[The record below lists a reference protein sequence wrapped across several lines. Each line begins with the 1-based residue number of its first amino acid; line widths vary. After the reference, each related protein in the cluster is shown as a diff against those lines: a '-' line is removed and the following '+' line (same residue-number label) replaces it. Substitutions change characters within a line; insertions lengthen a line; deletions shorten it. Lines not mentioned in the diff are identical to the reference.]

1 MTLCEIGPSALVSE
15 PTVCCALL
23 SLSGLLRGAVDEEES
38 EERKGALMVGDTAR
52 GVISVDGLGNGG
64 IASAILG
71 ERGAISC
78 LPWIEWTIFSRPKEV
93 MCFSF
98 PLLLD
103 STGSGCGEV
112 SAWMLRA
119 AEGGCRVS
127 SLESDRMEIKDSTL
141 AERTGTSVQLGLGL
155 AISIVGVVVWLCC
168 G

>member
-1 MTLCEIGPSALVSE
+1 MLCELGPSALVSE

-52 GVISVDGLGNGG
+52 GVISVGGLGNGG

-78 LPWIEWTIFSRPKEV
+78 LSWIEWTIFSRPKEV

-103 STGSGCGEV
+103 SVDSGFADV
-112 SAWMLRA
+112 LAWMLRGT
-119 AEGGCRVS
+119 EGRCWVS
-127 SLESDRMEIKDSTL
+127 SLKSDRMEIKDSTL
-141 AERTGTSVQLGLGL
+141 AERMGTSVQLGLGL
-155 AISIVGVVVWLCC
+155 AISIVGVVVLLCC

>member
-1 MTLCEIGPSALVSE
+1 MDVAALVSE

-38 EERKGALMVGDTAR
+38 EERKGALMAGDAAR
-52 GVISVDGLGNGG
+52 GVAVVDGGIGG

-78 LPWIEWTIFSRPKEV
+78 LSWIEWTIFSRPKEV

-103 STGSGCGEV
+103 SVGSGLGDAL
-112 SAWMLRA
+112 AWMLRGA
-119 AEGGCRVS
+119 VGGC
-127 SLESDRMEIKDSTL
+127 
-141 AERTGTSVQLGLGL
+141 
-155 AISIVGVVVWLCC
+155 
-168 G
+168 